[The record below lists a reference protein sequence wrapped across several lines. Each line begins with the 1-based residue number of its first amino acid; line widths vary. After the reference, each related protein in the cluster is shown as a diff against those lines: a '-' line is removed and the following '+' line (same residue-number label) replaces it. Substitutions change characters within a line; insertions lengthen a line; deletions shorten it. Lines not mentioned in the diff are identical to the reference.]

1 MWSRFIKSPVLPGLI
16 TALIIFRLLTRGLS
30 WIGVVALVIVVL
42 WLGISLVHWL
52 VTRRERSAAPASD
65 TGSDSS
71 EPEEEPLI
79 SLVYLLEEPREAT
92 EETVRR
98 CVSSALKLDLKS
110 NDPQAT
116 EFVISA
122 DGPGLG
128 PNGGTRHFI
137 VNIPQGVFGVI
148 VSPDPYIDNPR
159 RYASETIR
167 DKRLR
172 TAVESHQAWISV
184 DRMGDPPV
192 GQVKAEAYA
201 VIGKILASMA
211 GPDCL
216 ALYCPE
222 LQRCNEFDLAL
233 IGELS
238 GGEPLSVF
246 SEPTFE
252 PVIEIAEDNPR
263 MVEAVEEAIRRWPEF
278 VEAFHAR
285 EDSEDERFIIKA
297 EFSEGKRSEFMW
309 VSVTRIDGDG
319 VTGMLMNDPHELV
332 DVHRGQPVEVQ
343 ADQLND
349 WLYPL
354 PDGDVAGG
362 FTLKVL
368 ADEEAG
374 SDD

>member
-1 MWSRFIKSPVLPGLI
+1 MWSRFVKSPLLPGLI
-16 TALIIFRLLTRGLS
+16 TALILSRLLTRGLS
-30 WIGVVALVIVVL
+30 WIGIVALVIVVL
-42 WLGISLVHWL
+42 WLGVSLVHWL
-52 VTRRERSAAPASD
+52 VTLRERKRTEPRPTNS
-65 TGSDSS
+65 T

-98 CVSSALKLDLKS
+98 CVSTALEMELESD
-110 NDPQAT
+110 DPQAT

-122 DGPGLG
+122 DAPELG
-128 PNGGTRHFI
+128 PNGGTHHFI
-137 VNIPQGVFGVI
+137 VNVSQGIFGVI
-148 VSPDPYIDNPR
+148 VSPEPYIENPR

-172 TAVESHQAWISV
+172 TAVENHRAWISV
-184 DRMGDPPV
+184 DRMGDPPT
-192 GQVKAEAYA
+192 GQAKTEAYD

-222 LQRCNEFDLAL
+222 LQRCNEFDPTL
-233 IGELS
+233 IDDLS
-238 GGEPLSVF
+238 GGEPLGVF

-252 PVIEIAEDNPR
+252 PVIEIAEDDPR
-263 MVEAVEEAIRRWPEF
+263 MVEAVEEALRRWPEF

-285 EDSEDERFIIKA
+285 DDSEDERFIIKA

-309 VSVTRIDGDG
+309 VSVTRIDGNG
-319 VTGMLMNDPHELV
+319 VAGLLMNDPHELV
-332 DVHRGQPVEVQ
+332 SVHRGQTVEVQ
-343 ADQLND
+343 SDQLND

-354 PDGDVAGG
+354 PDGEVAGG

-368 ADEEAG
+368 ADEETG
-374 SDD
+374 QDD

>member
-1 MWSRFIKSPVLPGLI
+1 MWSRFVKSPLLPGLI
-16 TALIIFRLLTRGLS
+16 TALILSRLFTRGLS

-42 WLGISLVHWL
+42 WLGVSLVHWL
-52 VTRRERSAAPASD
+52 VTLRERKRAKPPPAD
-65 TGSDSS
+65 PV

-98 CVSSALKLDLKS
+98 CVSTALGLELKS

-122 DGPGLG
+122 DAPGIG
-128 PNGGTRHFI
+128 PNGGTHHFI
-137 VNIPQGVFGVI
+137 VNVSQGIFGVI
-148 VSPDPYIDNPR
+148 VSSDPYIENPR

-172 TAVESHQAWISV
+172 TAVENHRAWISV
-184 DRMGDPPV
+184 DCMGDPPS
-192 GQVKAEAYA
+192 GRGKTEAYD
-201 VIGKILASMA
+201 VIGKILGSMA

-222 LQRCNEFDLAL
+222 LQRCNEFDPTL
-233 IGELS
+233 IDDLS
-238 GGEPLSVF
+238 GGEPLGVF

-252 PVIEIAEDNPR
+252 PVIEIAEDDPR
-263 MVEAVEEAIRRWPEF
+263 MVEAVEEALRRWPEF

-285 EDSEDERFIIKA
+285 DDSADERFIIKA

-309 VSVTRIDGDG
+309 VSVTRIDGNG
-319 VTGMLMNDPHELV
+319 VAGVLMNDPHELV
-332 DVHRGQPVEVQ
+332 GVHRGQTVEVQ
-343 ADQLND
+343 SDQLND

-368 ADEEAG
+368 ADEETG
-374 SDD
+374 QEE